1 MRHTMIDSSFDPSF
15 DKCISRYTAAVLIR
29 PKKKAVVVCWIFQ
42 IQISYFG
49 LSRKFHGD
57 CGEEFCNDTF
67 HEMSEK
73 LSLETSAQP
82 GKISFRN

>member
-15 DKCISRYTAAVLIR
+15 DKCISRYT
-29 PKKKAVVVCWIFQ
+29 
-42 IQISYFG
+42 G